1 MSTRFPAFPL
11 LRCAAALVLAACASS
26 SPSSSDGYY
35 RVQRGDTLNRIA
47 ARFGQSPATLA
58 KWNNLGDPSK
68 IAVGQRLRVGRN
80 APAAAPHK
88 PAERGSGSTLAPSNK
103 LRFAPP
109 TPNPAIARFGGGN
122 KGIDFAG
129 QAGDPVRAA
138 AGGRVAYV
146 GDGVRG
152 YGNLVLIAHGNG
164 VITAY
169 AHNSRIL
176 VKKGQTVRT
185 GDTVAAMGSSD
196 AERVKLHFEVRI
208 SGKAVNPEPYL
219 PPLKAASPVPFPAV
233 PAASAPPTPASAA
246 ANPPAAPV
254 QSAPPAAVGTPPA
267 APAVQAAPP
276 VQNMPPEEAASAA
289 APAQ

>member
-88 PAERGSGSTLAPSNK
+88 PAERGSTLAPSNR

-233 PAASAPPTPASAA
+233 PAASAPAA
-246 ANPPAAPV
+246 AN
-254 QSAPPAAVGTPPA
+254 PPA
-267 APAVQAAPP
+267 APAVQAAPT

-289 APAQ
+289 APVQ

>member
-109 TPNPAIARFGGGN
+109 TPNLAIARFGGGN

-129 QAGDPVRAA
+129 QSGDPVRAA

-196 AERVKLHFEVRI
+196 ADRVKLHFEVRI

-233 PAASAPPTPASAA
+233 PAASAPAA
-246 ANPPAAPV
+246 ANPPAAPTV
-254 QSAPPAAVGTPPA
+254 QPAPPAAVGTPA

-276 VQNMPPEEAASAA
+276 MQNMPPEEAASAA
-289 APAQ
+289 APVQ